1 MKKNHYSITICILV
15 LFTACT
21 SHRLQNFSDNDI
33 PLDQLV
39 NHLPANDSV
48 ESTLIFNAIL
58 DYGLEG
64 VVHICR
70 QLGFHDDQDLV
81 QAKWALHG
89 LAVYVTGRGREQ
101 KRELYI
107 SGLIKALDLSLPV
120 NQKVFIINQMQIS
133 GGSESV
139 SALGSYIDDPDLYEP
154 AIQALTTIGSKSAGE
169 ALLKALPTVNGKQ
182 KVAIIQALGMM
193 RYEPAGEEILAL
205 LNDSNDIVRKLSGF
219 ALSNMGYDPANLPL
233 GSMAEKDHQYVPNY
247 LRFAERLG
255 EKGDVE
261 SCRAICDEILN
272 NENDYY
278 SDNMRINALSILVKY
293 NPDGARDRL
302 FKMMSGHNK
311 KMRMAALNL
320 VDNYNISEVRMTALK
335 ALSEIQDVKSL
346 PDMIFVMQ
354 DSLNELVLFL
364 LQSENEKEQ
373 AAAIRAI
380 ASITNRSTSK
390 KKQIVLIKD
399 YYDKATLD
407 EKMLLF
413 NIFKAVGGD
422 ALMKITVQEMQST
435 DEQIREA
442 AIRTL
447 TEWPDTGA
455 LGILIDIGSNDQ
467 EERFRILAL
476 RGALRILRENPMGE
490 QRALLYY
497 KEIMNASVRPEEKRQ
512 VLAGLAEIRT
522 VSSLR
527 LITSVLDDSN
537 VNHEAFFAALA
548 VSSQAEEQNEHLSRD
563 EIVIALVESQSDEEL
578 REKIKT
584 YAQNEITKPRTPEGF
599 RSLFNGMNLDGWKG
613 LVENPVKRAQM
624 SEEELSLAQ
633 IEADKIMREHWQVID
648 GILYFDGKGSH
659 LCTVDDYTDFEL
671 LVDWKIEKEG
681 DSGIYLRGSPQVQIW
696 DPAQWPEG
704 SGGLYNN
711 QIHPNKPL
719 QKVDNPVGEWNTFRI
734 IMRGDRV
741 TVYLND
747 ILVFDNV
754 VMENYWERYKSIY
767 PSGQIELQSHNTP
780 LYFRNIFIRELEPK
794 KPLFDGYL
802 FNGKD
807 LSGWQVIGNSLDS
820 WQVKDSIL
828 YTEGK
833 GGGWLSSTEEYAD
846 FKLEL
851 EFRIPEGGNS
861 GVFLRAP
868 HQGDPAY
875 TGMEVQI
882 LDDYAEEYSEL
893 KAWQYTGSLY
903 GLQAPSQRVSK
914 KAGEW
919 QKIEILCD
927 GPEVKVSLNGTPV
940 IEANLIEFMHKEDD
954 HPGIKRRKGYIGL
967 QNHSTKIEYRNIYL
981 MELRR

>member
-1 MKKNHYSITICILV
+1 MIKIYLYITICILG
-15 LFTACT
+15 LFAACT
-21 SHRLQNFSDNDI
+21 SLQFQNYYDNDI

-58 DYGLEG
+58 DYGREG
-64 VVHICR
+64 VVHICQ
-70 QLGFHDDQDLV
+70 QLGSQDDQDQV

-89 LAVYVTGRGREQ
+89 LAVHVTGKGREQ

-139 SALGSYIDDPDLYEP
+139 STLGSYIDDPDLYEP
-154 AIQALTTIGSKSAGE
+154 AIQALTSIGSKSAGE
-169 ALLKALPTVNGKQ
+169 ALLKALPTVEGKQ

-205 LNDSNDIVRKLSGF
+205 INDSNVTVRKLSGF
-219 ALSNMGYDPANLPL
+219 ALSNMDYDPANLSL
-233 GSMAEKDHQYVPNY
+233 RSMAEKDHHYVPK
-247 LRFAERLG
+247 LITLA
-255 EKGDVE
+255 
-261 SCRAICDEILN
+261 
-272 NENDYY
+272 
-278 SDNMRINALSILVKY
+278 
-293 NPDGARDRL
+293 
-302 FKMMSGHNK
+302 
-311 KMRMAALNL
+311 
-320 VDNYNISEVRMTALK
+320 
-335 ALSEIQDVKSL
+335 
-346 PDMIFVMQ
+346 Q
-354 DSLNELVLFL
+354 DSLPATLDGLVLFL
-364 LQSENEKEQ
+364 LQSENKKEQ
-373 AAAIRAI
+373 KSAIRAI

-390 KKQIVLIKD
+390 KEQIVLIKG
-399 YYDKATLD
+399 YYDKATVD

-413 NIFKAVGGD
+413 NIFKVVGGN
-422 ALMKITVQEMQST
+422 ALMNITVQEMQST
-435 DEQIREA
+435 DEQIHEA
-442 AIRTL
+442 AFRTL
-447 TEWPDTGA
+447 TEWPDNRA
-455 LGILIDIGSNDQ
+455 LSILIDIGSNDP
-467 EERFRILAL
+467 EKRYRILAL
-476 RGALRILRENPMGE
+476 RGAIRILRENPMGE

-497 KEIMNASVRPEEKRQ
+497 KEIMNAAARPEEKRQ
-512 VLAGLAEIRT
+512 VLAGLAEIKT

-527 LITSVLDDSN
+527 LITSVLDDSHI
-537 VNHEAFFAALA
+537 NHEAFLAALA
-548 VSSQAEEQNEHLSRD
+548 VSSQTEEKIEHLSRD

-584 YAQNEITKPRTPEGF
+584 YAQNEITKPQPPEGF

-624 SEEELSLAQ
+624 SEEELRLAQ
-633 IEADKIMREHWQVID
+633 IEADKIMHERWQVID

-659 LCTVDDYTDFEL
+659 LCTADDYTDFEL
-671 LVDWKIEKEG
+671 FVDWKIEKEG
-681 DSGIYLRGSPQVQIW
+681 DSGIYLRGAPQVQIW

-719 QKVDNPVGEWNTFRI
+719 RKADNPIGEWNTFRI

-754 VMENYWERYKSIY
+754 VMENYWERDKSIY
-767 PSGQIELQSHNTP
+767 PSGQIELQSHSTP
-780 LYFRNIFIRELEPK
+780 LYFRNIFIRELEPQ

-807 LSGWQVIGNSLDS
+807 LRGWQVIGNSPDS
-820 WQVKDSIL
+820 WQVQDSIL
-828 YTEGK
+828 YTDGR

-851 EFRIPEGGNS
+851 EFRMPEGGNS

-893 KAWQYTGSLY
+893 KAWQYTGSIY
-903 GLQAPSQRVSK
+903 GLQAPTKRVSK

-919 QKIEILCD
+919 QKMVILCD
-927 GPEVKVSLNGTPV
+927 GPEVKVSLNGTPI
-940 IEANLIEFMHKEDD
+940 IEANLIDFMHKEDD

-981 MELRR
+981 TEFNRAD

>member
-1 MKKNHYSITICILV
+1 MKKNHYSIAICILG
-15 LFTACT
+15 LLTACT

-39 NHLPANDSV
+39 NHLPANDPV

-58 DYGLEG
+58 DYGEEG
-64 VVHICR
+64 VVHICQ
-70 QLGFHDDQDLV
+70 QLGSHNDQSIA
-81 QAKWALHG
+81 QAKWALNG
-89 LAVYVTGRGREQ
+89 LTVHVTGRGREQ

-107 SGLIKALDLSLPV
+107 SGLKKALDLSLPV
-120 NQKVFIINQMQIS
+120 NQKAFIINQMQIS

-139 SALGSYIDDPDLYEP
+139 SSLGSYIDDPDLYEP

-182 KVAIIQALGMM
+182 KDAIIQALGMM
-193 RYEPAGEEILAL
+193 RFEPAGEEILAL
-205 LNDSNDIVRKLSGF
+205 LNDSNNTVRKLSGF
-219 ALSNMGYDPANLPL
+219 ALSNMGYDPVNLPP
-233 GSMAEKDHQYVPNY
+233 GSLAVKDRQYVSE
-247 LRFAERLG
+247 LITLAEDSLPAASLTYY
-255 EKGDVE
+255 VE
-261 SCRAICDEILN
+261 SLKS
-272 NENDYY
+272 
-278 SDNMRINALSILVKY
+278 SDLELRLS
-293 NPDGARDRL
+293 
-302 FKMMSGHNK
+302 
-311 KMRMAALNL
+311 
-320 VDNYNISEVRMTALK
+320 ALK
-335 ALSEIQDVKSL
+335 GLEVFGNDTTL
-346 PDMIFVMQ
+346 
-354 DSLNELVLFL
+354 EGLVLFL

-373 AAAIRAI
+373 TSAIRAI

-390 KKQIVLIKD
+390 KKQIVLIKE
-399 YYDKATLD
+399 YYNKATFD
-407 EKMLLF
+407 EKILLF

-422 ALMKITVQEMQST
+422 ALMKITIREMQST
-435 DEQIREA
+435 DEQIHEA

-497 KEIMNASVRPEEKRQ
+497 KEIMNAAARPEEKRQ

-537 VNHEAFFAALA
+537 VNHEAFFAALT
-548 VSSQAEEQNEHLSRD
+548 VSSQAEEKNTHLSRD

-584 YAQNEITKPRTPEGF
+584 YAQNEITKPQPPEGF

-624 SEEELSLAQ
+624 SEEELRLAQ

-681 DSGIYLRGSPQVQIW
+681 DSGIYLRGAPQVQIW

-704 SGGLYNN
+704 SGGLNNN
-711 QIHPNKPL
+711 QIYPNKPH
-719 QKVDNPVGEWNTFRI
+719 QKTDNPIGEWNTFRV
-734 IMRGDRV
+734 IMRGEQV

-747 ILVFDNV
+747 ILVVDNV
-754 VMENYWERYKSIY
+754 VMENYWERDKSIY

-780 LYFRNIFIRELEPK
+780 LCFRNIFIRELEPK

-802 FNGKD
+802 FNGID
-807 LSGWQVIGNSLDS
+807 LNGWQVIGNSPDS
-820 WQVKDSIL
+820 WQVQDSIL
-828 YTEGK
+828 SAEGK
-833 GGGWLSSTEEYAD
+833 GGGWLSSTDEYVD

-851 EFRIPEGGNS
+851 EFRVPEGGNS
-861 GVFLRAP
+861 GIFLRAP

-875 TGMEVQI
+875 KGMEVQI
-882 LDDYAEEYSEL
+882 LDDYAEEYSKL
-893 KAWQYTGSLY
+893 KAWQYTGSIY

-927 GPEVKVSLNGTPV
+927 GPAVKVSLNGTPI
-940 IEANLIEFMHKEDD
+940 IEANLIDFMHKEDD

-981 MELRR
+981 TEFNKAD

>member
-1 MKKNHYSITICILV
+1 MIKNHFGITICILII
-15 LFTACT
+15 LTACT

-39 NHLPANDSV
+39 NHLPADDSV

-58 DYGLEG
+58 DYGREG
-64 VVHICR
+64 VVHICQ
-70 QLGFHDDQDLV
+70 QLGSHDDQDLV
-81 QAKWALHG
+81 QAKWALNG
-89 LAVYVTGRGREQ
+89 LAVHVTGRGREQ

-107 SGLIKALDLSLPV
+107 SGLIKALDLSLPI

-133 GGSESV
+133 GESESV

-169 ALLKALPTVNGKQ
+169 ALLKALPTVKGKQ

-193 RYEPAGEEILAL
+193 RYKPAGEEILAL
-205 LNDSNDIVRKLSGF
+205 LNDSNVTVRKLSGF
-219 ALSNMGYDPANLPL
+219 ALSNMDDDPANLSL
-233 GSMAEKDHQYVPNY
+233 RSMAEKDHQYIPK
-247 LRFAERLG
+247 LITLA
-255 EKGDVE
+255 
-261 SCRAICDEILN
+261 
-272 NENDYY
+272 
-278 SDNMRINALSILVKY
+278 
-293 NPDGARDRL
+293 
-302 FKMMSGHNK
+302 
-311 KMRMAALNL
+311 
-320 VDNYNISEVRMTALK
+320 
-335 ALSEIQDVKSL
+335 
-346 PDMIFVMQ
+346 Q
-354 DSLNELVLFL
+354 DSLPAVSLPYYVESLKSSDLEIRMSALKGLEVFGDDTTLDGLVLFL
-364 LQSENEKEQ
+364 LQSKNEKEQ
-373 AAAIRAI
+373 KSAIRAI

-390 KKQIVLIKD
+390 KEQIVLIKE
-399 YYDKATLD
+399 YYNKATVD

-413 NIFKAVGGD
+413 NIFKVVGGD

-435 DEQIREA
+435 DEQIHEA
-442 AIRTL
+442 AFRTL
-447 TEWPDTGA
+447 TEWPDNRA
-455 LGILIDIGSNDQ
+455 LRILIDIGSNDQ
-467 EERFRILAL
+467 EERYRILAL

-497 KEIMNASVRPEEKRQ
+497 KEIMNAAARPEEKRQ
-512 VLAGLAEIRT
+512 VLAGLAEIKT

-537 VNHEAFFAALA
+537 INHEAFLAALA
-548 VSSQAEEQNEHLSRD
+548 VSSQTEEKIEHLSRD

-584 YAQNEITKPRTPEGF
+584 YAQNEITKPQPPEGF

-624 SEEELSLAQ
+624 SEEELRLAQ
-633 IEADKIMREHWQVID
+633 IEADKIMHERWQVID
-648 GILYFDGKGSH
+648 GILYFDGDGSH
-659 LCTVDDYTDFEL
+659 LCTTDDYTDFEL
-671 LVDWKIEKEG
+671 FVDWKIEKEG
-681 DSGIYLRGSPQVQIW
+681 DSGIYLRGAPQVQIW

-711 QIHPNKPL
+711 LIHPNKPL
-719 QKVDNPVGEWNTFRI
+719 QKADNPIGEWNTFRI

-754 VMENYWERYKSIY
+754 VMENYWERDKSIY

-780 LYFRNIFIRELEPK
+780 LYFRNIFIRELEPQ

-807 LSGWQVIGNSLDS
+807 LRGWQVIGNSPDS
-820 WQVKDSIL
+820 WQVQDSIL
-828 YTEGK
+828 YTEGR

-851 EFRIPEGGNS
+851 EFRMPEGGNS

-868 HQGDPAY
+868 HEGDPAY

-893 KAWQYTGSLY
+893 KAWQYTGSIY

-927 GPEVKVSLNGTPV
+927 GPEVKVSLNGTPI
-940 IEANLIEFMHKEDD
+940 IEANLIDFMHKEDD
-954 HPGIKRRKGYIGL
+954 HPGIKRRKGFLGL